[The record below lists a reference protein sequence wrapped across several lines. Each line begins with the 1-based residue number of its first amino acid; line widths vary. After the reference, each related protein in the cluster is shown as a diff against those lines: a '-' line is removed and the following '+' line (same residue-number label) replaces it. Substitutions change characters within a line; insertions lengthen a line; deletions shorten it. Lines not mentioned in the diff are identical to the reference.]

1 MAILLHQRFQLK
13 KSCPNLCTAAVK
25 YELLILF
32 LINAPISPYSPPL
45 CPSCLTQF
53 QRISVSSFSTSLE
66 IQHLTGKVAL
76 ELPQFKKNSM
86 QAFCSFYPKANF

>member
-45 CPSCLTQF
+45 SFLFDP
-53 QRISVSSFSTSLE
+53 ISAYFCVFIQYFTGDSTLNWKGR
-66 IQHLTGKVAL
+66 TGA
-76 ELPQFKKNSM
+76 PTI
-86 QAFCSFYPKANF
+86 